1 MTNELVAMKKFRMG
15 NEKEGFPITA
25 IREIKLLRDMD
36 HENVV
41 KLKEVVCSKENSHN
55 RGKGSVYIV
64 FEFMDHDLMG
74 LMDTA
79 QMEFS
84 EAQIKCFTKQLLSGL
99 HYCHRRGIMHRDIK
113 GANLLINHAGI
124 LKIADFG
131 LSRTFNDKDLQ
142 YRYTN
147 RVVTL
152 WYRPPELL
160 LGAVVY
166 GPGIDMWGV
175 GCIMAELLTR
185 KPLFP
190 GKNERDQMD
199 KVNQSPCPHLSFD
212 TQHPHRGK
220 TEDSKDR
227 NLKTEECQL

>member
-1 MTNELVAMKKFRMG
+1 
-15 NEKEGFPITA
+15 
-25 IREIKLLRDMD
+25 
-36 HENVV
+36 
-41 KLKEVVCSKENSHN
+41 
-55 RGKGSVYIV
+55 
-64 FEFMDHDLMG
+64 MDHDLMG